1 MTKDRVAGVAGR
13 IGLAGAALQVAY
25 GVAALIYRYPT
36 ITDPGFELVWLVV
49 NLGMVASIIGWLA
62 IGPSTSGH
70 SLYVGGAVAG
80 VGHLLRAGIA
90 VWLIVDPAADV
101 DPFIVSSIVL
111 MFGGMIIVG
120 VASLRGRRLE
130 RIAAWAPMAT
140 VVAGMVTASFYTT
153 DKMVH
158 FVLLGLLW
166 GGTWLALP
174 IIVLRH
180 HNSPSGRPDP
190 AAVGERVPQA
200 WSGSQAGPVKPPGA
214 PGRMGW
220 TDLIW
225 AASRRG
231 RMAGLARGASR

>member
-1 MTKDRVAGVAGR
+1 MDAHGVRVFLRVCQTAQRRKVTSMTNDRAAGVAGR
-13 IGLAGAALQVAY
+13 IGLAGAVLQVAY
-25 GVAALIYRYPT
+25 GVAALLYRYPA

-62 IGPSTSGH
+62 IGPSTSRR

-80 VGHLLRAGIA
+80 VGHMLRAGISA
-90 VWLIVDPAADV
+90 WRIVDPAADV

-111 MFGGMIIVG
+111 MFGGMTIVG

-130 RIAAWAPMAT
+130 RIAAWAPLAT
-140 VVAGMVTASFYTT
+140 VVAGMVTASFYST

-180 HNSPSGRPDP
+180 HSPSGRPI
-190 AAVGERVPQA
+190 
-200 WSGSQAGPVKPPGA
+200 PP
-214 PGRMGW
+214 PSEN
-220 TDLIW
+220 
-225 AASRRG
+225 ASIRRG
-231 RMAGLARGASR
+231 RAVQRAL

>member
-1 MTKDRVAGVAGR
+1 MTTDRVAGVAGR
-13 IGLAGAALQVAY
+13 IGLAGAVLQGAY

-36 ITDPGFELVWLVV
+36 ITDPGFELVRLVV

-62 IGPSTSGH
+62 IGPSTSRR
-70 SLYVGGAVAG
+70 SLYVGGAVA
-80 VGHLLRAGIA
+80 VIGHLLRAGISA
-90 VWLIVDPAADV
+90 WRIVDPAADV

-130 RIAAWAPMAT
+130 PIAAWAPLAT
-140 VVAGMVTASFYTT
+140 VVAGIVTASFYST

-174 IIVLRH
+174 IIVLRR
-180 HNSPSGRPDP
+180 HNSPGGRPI
-190 AAVGERVPQA
+190 
-200 WSGSQAGPVKPPGA
+200 PPPYGNA
-214 PGRMGW
+214 FIRPGRAVKRA
-220 TDLIW
+220 L
-225 AASRRG
+225 
-231 RMAGLARGASR
+231 